1 MYDLEHFTSSD
12 MTRCGIALR
21 KLNANTDSMEEMA
34 NALVQFLYSELGDP
48 QTGERACV
56 LVRFYKTHPYAELP
70 SELREFAS
78 GILEGEAPPSATPCL
93 TLLASAG
100 DQPEWNTRET
110 SAGHQAIPLVS
121 PEMVARLP
129 MIAQLIKQ
137 FGLEVETLLS
147 PDPALM
153 VDLNQQNFNVFY
165 VPDALGSPIIPAQ
178 AEFVIPYRVH
188 SVLGFGGVLPS
199 NDLFAVI
206 LFSKVPISRDT
217 AEMFKPLALNIKMA
231 TLPFDSG
238 VVFL

>member
-1 MYDLEHFTSSD
+1 
-12 MTRCGIALR
+12 
-21 KLNANTDSMEEMA
+21 
-34 NALVQFLYSELGDP
+34 
-48 QTGERACV
+48 
-56 LVRFYKTHPYAELP
+56 
-70 SELREFAS
+70 
-78 GILEGEAPPSATPCL
+78 
-93 TLLASAG
+93 
-100 DQPEWNTRET
+100 
-110 SAGHQAIPLVS
+110 
-121 PEMVARLP
+121 MVARLP

-238 VVFL
+238 VVFV